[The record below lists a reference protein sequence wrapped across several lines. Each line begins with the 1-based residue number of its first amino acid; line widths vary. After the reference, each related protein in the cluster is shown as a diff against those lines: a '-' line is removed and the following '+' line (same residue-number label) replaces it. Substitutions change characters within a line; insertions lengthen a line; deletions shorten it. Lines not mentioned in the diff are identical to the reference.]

1 MIEVLSTRDFEPRER
16 LGYWNDVI
24 GSTYDGMVVD
34 SPHDVFDARLSV
46 WQLADLRMV
55 RPFSRPAVITRHER
69 RPAGLTRRTLV
80 AHVVTAGRAKLE
92 QRGRSAVVGE
102 GDMVICAAE
111 EFYRFDAATTH
122 EMMVVEVD
130 HAILAGRLP
139 DIDDHVAR
147 TVSGKLPGM
156 RLVYRYMNSLWQ
168 EASQPMPGAH
178 WQLHANILA
187 DMIVACLEGSQPR
200 LESAWDPLL
209 NRVEEVIAERLAD
222 FDLTPAA
229 IAADT
234 GVPLRTLQAAAA
246 RTGTTLGQL
255 IADRRLQRAE
265 RLLLSG
271 RETSVTEIALDCGFA
286 DPSYFARRFQQRF
299 GASPSRYRICH

>member
-34 SPHDVFDARLSV
+34 SRHEGFDARLSV

-55 RPFSRPAVITRHER
+55 RPFSRPAVITRNER
-69 RPAGLTRRTLV
+69 RAAMPTRRTLV

-92 QRGRSAVVGE
+92 QRGRSAIVGE

-122 EMMVVEVD
+122 EMMVVELD
-130 HAILAGRLP
+130 HAILSGRLP

-156 RLVYRYMNSLWQ
+156 RLVYRHMHSLWQ
-168 EASQPMPGAH
+168 EASQPMPPAH
-178 WQLHANILA
+178 WQAHATILA
-187 DMIVACLEGSQPR
+187 DMIAACLGNCGER
-200 LESAWDPLL
+200 LESSWDPLL
-209 NRVEEVIAERLAD
+209 NRVDEVIADRLAD
-222 FDLTPAA
+222 FDLTPAM

-234 GVPLRTLQAAAA
+234 GVPLRSLQAAAA
-246 RTGTTLGQL
+246 RAGTTLGQL
-255 IADRRLQRAE
+255 IADRRLQRAA
-265 RLLLSG
+265 RLLSSG
-271 RETSVTEIALDCGFA
+271 PETSVTEIALDCGFA

-299 GASPSRYRICH
+299 GVSPSRYRICH